1 MPCKARDMKTI
12 HIQYKEYQ
20 DEKELDAPLCALIER
35 ARKASEGAYAPFSDF
50 RVGSAALLDNGE
62 ILSANN
68 QESEALPSGICAER
82 ALLYYSQANFPD
94 RKIVALAICAPQSK
108 QISPCGACRQV
119 ICDTERRQA
128 QNIQILMAGNK
139 GGIIV
144 DSAKDLLPFTFTL

>member
-1 MPCKARDMKTI
+1 MKTI

-20 DEKELDAPLCALIER
+20 DEELDAPLRALIER
-35 ARKASEGAYAPFSDF
+35 AREATEGAYAPFSNF
-50 RVGSAALLDNGE
+50 RVGAAALLDNGE

-82 ALLYYSQANFPD
+82 ALLYYHQANYSNH
-94 RKIVALAICAPQSK
+94 KIVALAICAPQSK

-128 QNIQILMAGNK
+128 QHIQILMAGNK

-144 DSAKDLLPFTFTL
+144 GSAKDLLPFTFTL

>member
-1 MPCKARDMKTI
+1 MKTI

-20 DEKELDAPLCALIER
+20 DEELDAPLRALIER
-35 ARKASEGAYAPFSDF
+35 AREATEGAYAPFSNF
-50 RVGSAALLDNGE
+50 RVGAAALLDNGE

-82 ALLYYSQANFPD
+82 ALLYYYQANYSNH
-94 RKIVALAICAPQSK
+94 KIVALVICAPQSK

-144 DSAKDLLPFTFTL
+144 NSAKDLLPFTFTL